1 MPPLFSHQ
9 HAEGI
14 AIGCTLV
21 VSLYYL
27 NKLFNKRKVDD
38 HHAKTKEKEQP
49 VQFFAG
55 ADDSFQSLYYGPES
69 SSGSDGAGF
78 PLLSDTSFV
87 NKDVLTTIHN
97 EYKLLPKDTYKFA
110 VEHLPI
116 VNDNYKL
123 QTQYCLIFI
132 TGATLS

>member
-1 MPPLFSHQ
+1 MLNSSLSRQ

-21 VSLYYL
+21 VGVYYL
-27 NKLFNKRKVDD
+27 NKLFNKRKVDV
-38 HHAKTKEKEQP
+38 TKKRDQP
-49 VQFFAG
+49 VQLLFAG

-69 SSGSDGAGF
+69 SSGSEGAGF
-78 PLLSDTSFV
+78 PLLSDTSFI

-97 EYKLLPKDTYKFA
+97 DYKLLPKETYKFA

-116 VNDNYKL
+116 VNSN
-123 QTQYCLIFI
+123 ININISVF
-132 TGATLS
+132 A